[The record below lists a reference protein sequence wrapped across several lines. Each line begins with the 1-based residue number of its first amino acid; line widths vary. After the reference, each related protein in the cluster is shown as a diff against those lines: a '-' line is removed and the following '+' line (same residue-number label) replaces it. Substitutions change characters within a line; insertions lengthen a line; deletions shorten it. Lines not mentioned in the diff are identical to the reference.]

1 MSFVIKMLYCVSVG
15 DPLSVAVDE
24 VNGFVYFG
32 HGSGSITQVTLDGS
46 STKQILFTGKLN
58 LPNCSPVVMG
68 YHIILHTI
76 SLLIHEPCNLLIA
89 KFIYFIKMSMQSL
102 TRFLSCLSL

>member
-1 MSFVIKMLYCVSVG
+1 MLYCVSVG
-15 DPLSVAVDE
+15 DAESVAVDE

-32 HGSGSITQVTLDGS
+32 HSGGNITRVTLDGS
-46 STKQILFTGKLN
+46 STKDIFSTGKLN
-58 LPNCSPVVMG
+58 LPDCSRVVMG

-76 SLLIHEPCNLLIA
+76 SLLIHEPCTLLIA

-102 TRFLSCLSL
+102 NRFLSCLCL

>member
-1 MSFVIKMLYCVSVG
+1 MLYCVSVG
-15 DPLSVAVDE
+15 VAVSVAVDE

-32 HGSGSITQVTLDGS
+32 HDHGNITQVTLNGS
-46 STKQILFTGKLN
+46 STKHIFSTGKLN
-58 LPNCSPVVMG
+58 LHDCSRVVMG

-76 SLLIHEPCNLLIA
+76 SLLIHDPCTLLIA

-102 TRFLSCLSL
+102 NRFLSCLCL